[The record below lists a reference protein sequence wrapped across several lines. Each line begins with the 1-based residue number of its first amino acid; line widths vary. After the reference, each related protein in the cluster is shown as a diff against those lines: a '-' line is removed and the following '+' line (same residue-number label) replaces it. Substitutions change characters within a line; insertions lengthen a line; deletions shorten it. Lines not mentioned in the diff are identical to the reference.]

1 MRPRCG
7 RDVLAVA
14 GGRPFGMLPS
24 PWTALVVLRYVLASV
39 RDYDTAAAFLRMVE
53 RFEGYAAAH
62 GTSAEGN
69 PSGGNIYR
77 GLYNIAL
84 KSLGV

>member
-1 MRPRCG
+1 M
-7 RDVLAVA
+7 LLSSWSAV
-14 GGRPFGMLPS
+14 
-24 PWTALVVLRYVLASV
+24 VVLRYVLASV
-39 RDYDTAAAFLRMVE
+39 RDYDTAAAFLRMVA
-53 RFEGYAAAH
+53 RFEDYAAAH

-84 KSLGV
+84 KSLGE